1 MNNNQARPLAA
12 ILHNI
17 NEQTYIAF
25 AAAIFL
31 VCAVMLN
38 VYVSFSAA
46 AVIGMITAILVLIC
60 LVE

>member
-1 MNNNQARPLAA
+1 MNNNQARPLAEVM
-12 ILHNI
+12 HNI

-25 AAAIFL
+25 AAVIFL

-46 AVIGMITAILVLIC
+46 AVIGMITVILLLIS
-60 LVE
+60 LVG

>member
-1 MNNNQARPLAA
+1 MNNNQARPLAT
-12 ILHNI
+12 ILHHV

-25 AAAIFL
+25 AAVIFL

-46 AVIGMITAILVLIC
+46 AVIGVITAILLLIS
-60 LVE
+60 LVG